1 MARARRGIDFDT
13 EIMKVDAQITRW
25 KKTIIELEEKRKEL
39 LNAKREAEINALY
52 DAIQRSGRTVDDV
65 LSLLN
70 PTPPNTR
77 ADFQQFPCDP
87 RNPSAYTSSPPA
99 SNDMRLIPVNDGN
112 PYALHT
118 NFIAEVFHGQPIWRL

>member
-65 LSLLN
+65 LSLLS
-70 PTPPNTR
+70 PTP
-77 ADFQQFPCDP
+77 A
-87 RNPSAYTSSPPA
+87 AHA
-99 SNDMRLIPVNDGN
+99 G
-112 PYALHT
+112 
-118 NFIAEVFHGQPIWRL
+118 